1 MSGFSAKTTRT
12 LAAAVSITIIAGC
25 SPTFKYHGYAPS
37 DDEMANV
44 IVGADTRETVEEIV
58 GKPSSAGVL
67 EDGSWYYVSSKV
79 RHFTY
84 KAPKTIERELVAVS
98 FDESGVVEN
107 IERFGLEDG
116 RVVALSRRVTDLPV
130 KGPSVLAQILGNI
143 GNYDLGDQFGD
154 G

>member
-12 LAAAVSITIIAGC
+12 LATTACIVIIAGC

-37 DDEMANV
+37 DDELANV

-84 KAPKTIERELVAVS
+84 KAPKTIERQLVAVS

-107 IERFGLEDG
+107 VERFGLDDG
-116 RVVALSRRVTDLPV
+116 RVVTLSRRVTDLPV
-130 KGPSVLAQILGNI
+130 KGPGVLAQILGNI
-143 GNYDLGDQFGD
+143 GNIDLGDQFGD